1 MSAPSESNDF
11 LVKSWHTGGDKAEPS
26 RQAMSDKLQFWLSF
40 RFCCCNLNFIRRDLQ
55 RTICDYTN
63 TLYCQRSGSNLVNRS
78 VMNRGPNSVA
88 LMDARLSALGNI
100 VERDRC
106 LQLCS
111 DIHTELMKDLLEVAS
126 ATVWIQKDKFSIES
140 MASS

>member
-1 MSAPSESNDF
+1 LFCEEDYLRLPVWVEGWF
-11 LVKSWHTGGDKAEPS
+11 IKV
-26 RQAMSDKLQFWLSF
+26 RAMD
-40 RFCCCNLNFIRRDLQ
+40 
-55 RTICDYTN
+55 
-63 TLYCQRSGSNLVNRS
+63 
-78 VMNRGPNSVA
+78 RGPNAVA
-88 LMDARLSALGNI
+88 LTGSRPLALGNI

-140 MASS
+140 MASSKC

>member
-1 MSAPSESNDF
+1 M
-11 LVKSWHTGGDKAEPS
+11 
-26 RQAMSDKLQFWLSF
+26 
-40 RFCCCNLNFIRRDLQ
+40 
-55 RTICDYTN
+55 
-63 TLYCQRSGSNLVNRS
+63 VNRS

>member
-1 MSAPSESNDF
+1 MR
-11 LVKSWHTGGDKAEPS
+11 GGDKAEERVIIFGNNFGWS
-26 RQAMSDKLQFWLSF
+26 S
-40 RFCCCNLNFIRRDLQ
+40 RFCSRTGNFNLLQ
-55 RTICDYTN
+55 RTICD
-63 TLYCQRSGSNLVNRS
+63 CARSKRNA
-78 VMNRGPNSVA
+78 MDRGPNPVA
-88 LMDARLSALGNI
+88 LVDPRPLALGNV

-140 MASS
+140 MASSWNFRIIS